1 MKVLVVDD
9 NEATARIIQQLITAD
24 DRRVRTAYDGVDG
37 YGVYLSFEPD
47 LVITDIDMP
56 GKNGFELIKKIRTH
70 NPAIKAIYMS
80 GNLSRFDSLLK
91 EEKRR
96 YHAGVL
102 RKPFSMDDLIR
113 LVTDNQRSLKKS
125 HNAPR
130 LRLLKPVAKGSIRP
144 QGGHTPLKG

>member
-37 YGVYLSFEPD
+37 Y
-47 LVITDIDMP
+47 VITDIDMP
-56 GKNGFELIKKIRTH
+56 GKNGFELMKKIRTH
-70 NPAIKAIYMS
+70 NPAIKTIYMS

-130 LRLLKPVAKGSIRP
+130 LRLLKTGARGPAP
-144 QGGHTPLKG
+144 P

>member
-56 GKNGFELIKKIRTH
+56 GKNGFELMKKIRTH
-70 NPAIKAIYMS
+70 NPAIKTIYMS

-130 LRLLKPVAKGSIRP
+130 LRLLKTGARGPAP
-144 QGGHTPLKG
+144 P

>member
-9 NEATARIIQQLITAD
+9 NEATARIIQQLLTAD

-56 GKNGFELIKKIRTH
+56 GKNGFELMKKIRTH
-70 NPAIKAIYMS
+70 NPAVKTIYMS
-80 GNLSRFDSLLK
+80 GNLSRFDSLLN
-91 EEKRR
+91 EEKKR
-96 YHAGVL
+96 YQAAVL

-113 LVTDNQRSLKKS
+113 LVTDNQRSLKKGTEP
-125 HNAPR
+125 PR
-130 LRLLKPVAKGSIRP
+130 FKLLKTGERDSVKLGP
-144 QGGHTPLKG
+144 